1 MRCARAASN
10 NERQSI
16 VATKWL
22 EIFRNADDN
31 HVGQTIVRLAALAE
45 AAHQHHHALAGA
57 IDHTSTVSELRVE
70 GLDPKAV
77 DAPDQRF
84 RAMGPME
91 STP

>member
-1 MRCARAASN
+1 M
-10 NERQSI
+10 
-16 VATKWL
+16 ATKWL
-22 EIFRNADDN
+22 DIFRNSGDD

-45 AAHQHHHALAGA
+45 AAHQHRNALAVT
-57 IDHTSTVSELRVE
+57 IDHTTVSELRVE

-91 STP
+91 SNP